1 MPLSSLLICISSSF
15 LHLFLLSPFRLLSPA
30 KSLANAAG
38 LGGIR
43 TSIIPRS
50 RHGRMSTAQPAPHQ
64 KPAAV
69 SPATGY
75 WHLRRGGETWINNVS
90 KICFICGEFFLNV
103 TWPGCMKKG
112 ETFAASLNKPHR
124 LMLALLGE
132 PKADGFET
140 GGRVFSAGLPST
152 RDPVCLTAE
161 LVLLKGCLK
170 GPEPETS
177 AVMFVWLREEQHPK
191 AGREKATVQT
201 ARLQNEMGLC
211 PQQHGRLCTSD
222 SQKLIKRPQYS
233 FNYSL
238 PTNVKSLNALC
249 K

>member
-1 MPLSSLLICISSSF
+1 M
-15 LHLFLLSPFRLLSPA
+15 
-30 KSLANAAG
+30 AG
-38 LGGIR
+38 
-43 TSIIPRS
+43 
-50 RHGRMSTAQPAPHQ
+50 
-64 KPAAV
+64 V
-69 SPATGY
+69 Y
-75 WHLRRGGETWINNVS
+75 E
-90 KICFICGEFFLNV
+90 
-103 TWPGCMKKG
+103 KG
-112 ETFAASLNKPHR
+112 ETSAASLNQPCR
-124 LMLALLGE
+124 VMLALLGE
-132 PKADGFET
+132 PKAGGFET

-191 AGREKATVQT
+191 AGREEAAVQT

-211 PQQHGRLCTSD
+211 PQQHGRLGTAD

-233 FNYSL
+233 FNYRL